1 MPDRRH
7 ARLCG
12 GRGAAD
18 RQKTAR
24 LFPLAQFYLPAPPYV
39 PQVLDGVKLLAVFIS
54 QDLIGKFDEE
64 TDGLFISRLALAA
77 A

>member
-1 MPDRRH
+1 MLAYVAERSCRRT
-7 ARLCG
+7 
-12 GRGAAD
+12 
-18 RQKTAR
+18 KTAR

-39 PQVLDGVKLLAVFIS
+39 PQVLDGIKLLAVFIS

-64 TDGLFISRLALAA
+64 TDGLFISRLVLAA

>member
-1 MPDRRH
+1 MLAYVADEELPTDKN
-7 ARLCG
+7 
-12 GRGAAD
+12 GA
-18 RQKTAR
+18 
-24 LFPLAQFYLPAPPYV
+24 PVSSSSVYLPAPPYV

-64 TDGLFISRLALAA
+64 TDGFFISRLALAA